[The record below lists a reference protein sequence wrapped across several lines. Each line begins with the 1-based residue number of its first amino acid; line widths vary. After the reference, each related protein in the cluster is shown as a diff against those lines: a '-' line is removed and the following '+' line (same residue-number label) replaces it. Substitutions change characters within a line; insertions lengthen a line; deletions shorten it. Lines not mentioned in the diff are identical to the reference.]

1 MSSVVRPMRPKHP
14 IPRRLH
20 LLLRDGTAIEGVV
33 KVGPGQSLVAFL
45 NSRSGWMSLMQA
57 RRTKSDDPE
66 GFILVHTEHIVM
78 ASAPEGRV
86 QVASTNQTVEERIV
100 EFVLLGGRIVRGYVP
115 VATGQRLSDCVAASG
130 KFMGVSLARLFP
142 EETDVGDVAIQTGA
156 LAVVRDLR
164 PPTNVPEPE

>member
-14 IPRRLH
+14 LPRRLH
-20 LLLRDGTAIEGVV
+20 LLLRDGTAIEGVA
-33 KVGPGQSLVAFL
+33 KVGSGQSLVAFL

-66 GFILVHTEHIVM
+66 GFILVNTEHIVM

-86 QVASTNQTVEERIV
+86 QVASTNQNVEERIV
-100 EFVLLGGRIVRGYVP
+100 ELVLLGGRIVRGYVP

-142 EETDVGDVAIQTGA
+142 EETDVGDIAVQTGA

-164 PPTNVPEPE
+164 PSTTAPEPE